1 MEPMAP
7 TAPIVLSYI
16 QAEQLLQARREGKRA
31 VAVSLDLGLSTSEVL
46 LEPDGVRLPDGPLL
60 RWEDV
65 LAIKDSPRNCFAIE
79 EGRPRKIQLFSER
92 TNRFY
97 SLMPTT
103 GAPTLLVSGFTMH
116 RIKGVDPYQDTL
128 LKLKTIAPVVG
139 QVLDTATGLGYTA
152 IEAARTAEHV
162 ITIELDPAVLEIARQ
177 NPWSQALFSNPRIT
191 QIIGDSFEEVQ
202 RFDDAAF
209 DRIIHDPP
217 AFSLAGELYSLEF
230 YRQLFRVLKPGGRLF
245 HYIGD
250 LESASGR
257 AVARG
262 VVRRLEEAGFQRI
275 IRRHEAFGLVAYK
288 QRR

>member
-1 MEPMAP
+1 MGSMLR
-7 TAPIVLSYI
+7 IVLSYI

-31 VAVSLDLGLSTSEVL
+31 VVVSLDLGLTSSEVL
-46 LEPDGVRLPDGPLL
+46 LEPEGVRLPDGHLL

-65 LAIKDSPRNCFAIE
+65 VAIKDSPRSCFALE

-103 GAPTLLVSGFTMH
+103 GAPTLLISGFTMH

-128 LKLKTIAPVVG
+128 LKLKTIAPVIG

-152 IEAARTAEHV
+152 IEAAKTAEHV
-162 ITIELDPAVLEIARQ
+162 ITIELDPAVLEMARQ
-177 NPWSQALFSNPRIT
+177 NPWSQALFNNPRIT
-191 QIIGDSFEEVQ
+191 QIIGDSFEEVR

-217 AFSLAGELYSLEF
+217 SFSLAGELYSLEF

-275 IRRHEAFGLVAYK
+275 VRRPEAFGLVASK

>member
-1 MEPMAP
+1 MDPMSQ
-7 TAPIVLSYI
+7 IVLSYI
-16 QAEQLLQARREGKRA
+16 QATQLLQARREGQRA
-31 VAVSLDLGLSTSEVL
+31 AMVSLDLGLSTSEVT
-46 LEPDGVRLPDGPLL
+46 LEPDGVRLPDGHLL

-65 LAIKDSPRNCFAIE
+65 ATIRESERSCFAIE
-79 EGRPRKIQLFSER
+79 EGRPRKIQLFSEH

-128 LKLKTIAPVVG
+128 RKLKTIAPVVG

-152 IEAARTAEHV
+152 IEAAKTADHV

-177 NPWSQALFSNPRIT
+177 NPWSQALFNNPRIT

-217 AFSLAGELYSLEF
+217 VFSLAGELYSLEF

-250 LESASGR
+250 LESPSGR
-257 AVARG
+257 TVARG
-262 VVRRLEEAGFQRI
+262 VVRRLEEAGFQRVL
-275 IRRHEAFGLVAYK
+275 RRPEAFGLVAYK
-288 QRR
+288 ERR

>member
-1 MEPMAP
+1 MPH
-7 TAPIVLSYI
+7 IVLSYI
-16 QAEQLLQARREGKRA
+16 QAEQLLQAHREGKPSA
-31 VAVSLDLGLSTSEVL
+31 VISLDLGLTTSEVT
-46 LEPDGVRLPDGPLL
+46 LEPEGVRLPDGHLL

-65 LAIKDSPRNCFAIE
+65 AIIRESERSCFAVE
-79 EGRPRKIQLFSER
+79 EGRPRKIQMFSEH

-103 GAPTLLVSGFTMH
+103 GAPTLLVSGFPMH

-152 IEAARTAEHV
+152 IEAAKTAEHV
-162 ITIELDPAVLEIARQ
+162 ITIELDPVVLEMARQ
-177 NPWSQALFSNPRIT
+177 NPWSRALFNNPRIT

-202 RFDDAAF
+202 RFDDAMF

-217 AFSLAGELYSLEF
+217 TISLAGELYSLEF
-230 YRQLFRVLKPGGRLF
+230 YRRLFRVLKPGGRLF

-250 LESASGR
+250 LESPSGHT
-257 AVARG
+257 VARG

-275 IRRHEAFGLVAYK
+275 LRRPEAFGLVAYK
-288 QRR
+288 ERR